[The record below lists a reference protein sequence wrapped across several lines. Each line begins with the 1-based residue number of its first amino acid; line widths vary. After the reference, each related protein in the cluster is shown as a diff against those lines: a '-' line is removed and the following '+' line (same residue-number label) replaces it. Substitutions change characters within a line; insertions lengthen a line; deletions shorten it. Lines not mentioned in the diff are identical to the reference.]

1 MILLGLVFSP
11 PTRSKIEY
19 YLLLCGSLLGLM
31 LLVRTLHLLMLFIAL
46 EITSVCSYGLV
57 FFASEKKATEAGA
70 KYIFFGI
77 FSSALMLY
85 GISLYWSINGTFIL
99 TKNQFPS
106 WSDDLIFLLISAG
119 LLFKTSAAPF
129 HIWTPDVIESAPLP
143 IAAFFTVVPKAGA
156 LAALVNLLP
165 NQWKLLTLIAIASLV
180 IGSLSAIG
188 QTNARRLMAY
198 AAIAQV
204 GFLLMPVLTLSYG
217 ALIYYLWVYLFL
229 NALAFAAIA
238 WIENKT
244 GSQQLSYFAGWG
256 ANCPLLGIAMTTA
269 MAGLIGLPP
278 TAGFAA
284 KLLVFLSLWQYSSNY
299 LLLTLFFVGIVATII
314 SVYFYLKAP
323 YEMFFKKAAS
333 AKEKSSMALLQR
345 FWLIG
350 MTGTIFLLI
359 AFS

>member
-1 MILLGLVFSP
+1 M
-11 PTRSKIEY
+11 
-19 YLLLCGSLLGLM
+19 
-31 LLVRTLHLLMLFIAL
+31 
-46 EITSVCSYGLV
+46 
-57 FFASEKKATEAGA
+57 
-70 KYIFFGI
+70 
-77 FSSALMLY
+77 
-85 GISLYWSINGTFIL
+85 
-99 TKNQFPS
+99 
-106 WSDDLIFLLISAG
+106 
-119 LLFKTSAAPF
+119 
-129 HIWTPDVIESAPLP
+129 
-143 IAAFFTVVPKAGA
+143 
-156 LAALVNLLP
+156 NLLP